1 MFRTAY
7 YIAKKDR
14 PYSDHPDLISLQE
27 INGLNLGRILHSNV
41 TCSDI
46 IDHIADDMR
55 KSLIDSILHSKR
67 PFAVLIDESTS
78 LSRASCMVVYLRST
92 FNVEVGP
99 VTFFLDCIELADTTA
114 DGIELALLNCLGS
127 HGLNNEFLVKYFL
140 GLGVDGASVM
150 LGAKNGVAA
159 KLKSKFP
166 LLTSWHC
173 FNHRLESVVC
183 WRCSQKLH

>member
-1 MFRTAY
+1 
-7 YIAKKDR
+7 
-14 PYSDHPDLISLQE
+14 
-27 INGLNLGRILHSNV
+27 
-41 TCSDI
+41 
-46 IDHIADDMR
+46 MR
-55 KSLIDSILHSKR
+55 KSLIDSILCSQR
-67 PFAVLIDESTS
+67 PVAVLTDESTS

-92 FNVEVGP
+92 FNGEVGP

-127 HGLNNEFLVKYFL
+127 HGLNNEFLAEYFL

-159 KLKSKFP
+159 KLKSRFP

-173 FNHRLESVVC
+173 FNHRLELSVGDAVKSC
-183 WRCSQKLH
+183 TEINHFNCFMDTLYATYSKLGLLKHRGNWLNALLILL